1 LYTACKGKA
10 GGILSQ
16 EYQIYGETTDKAVK
30 ESYWNA
36 AKGLQKVDGLKPTK
50 YLSDL
55 AESNI
60 EGKLT
65 YQQVEKL
72 LYEHYE
78 NETAEDI
85 ENRNKEADL
94 VSARIVHILDG
105 PGYPLKVT
113 SLKAIHRELFKD
125 IYEYA
130 GQFRKVNIYKSE
142 PILNGDTVKYTNYT
156 ALEET
161 LEYDFDTEKNKSYE
175 ELTGDK
181 VIRRISAFTS
191 AIWQAHPFMEGNTR
205 TTAVFMECY
214 LNNMGFHVDNTM
226 FKDYSLYFRNALVR
240 ANFADYKNRVIETSL
255 FLEHFYENLLMGGEF
270 RLSNRDLILK
280 NVLSQFESE

>member
-1 LYTACKGKA
+1 M
-10 GGILSQ
+10 SQ

-125 IYEYA
+125 IYDYA

>member
-1 LYTACKGKA
+1 M
-10 GGILSQ
+10 SQ

-161 LEYDFDTEKNKSYE
+161 LEYDFNTEKNKSYE

>member
-1 LYTACKGKA
+1 MA
-10 GGILSQ
+10 Q
-16 EYQIYGETTDKAVK
+16 EYQVYGETNDKVIK
-30 ESYWNA
+30 KSYWNA
-36 AKGLQKVDGLKPTK
+36 AKGLQKVDGLNPTK

-65 YQQVEKL
+65 YQQVEEL
-72 LYEHYE
+72 LYERYE

-125 IYEYA
+125 IYDYA

-161 LEYDFDTEKNKSYE
+161 LEYDFDTERNKTYG
-175 ELTGDK
+175 ELTNDK
-181 VIRRISAFTS
+181 VIRRIASFTS
-191 AIWQAHPFMEGNTR
+191 DIWQAHPFMEGNTR

-214 LNNMGFHVDNTM
+214 LNNMGFQVDNTM

-240 ANFADYKNRVIETSL
+240 ANFADYKNGISETSQ
-255 FLEHFYENLLMGGEF
+255 FLEYFYENLLMGGKYS
-270 RLSNRDLILK
+270 LKNRDLILK
-280 NVLSQFESE
+280 NVLRQVESEE

>member
-1 LYTACKGKA
+1 M
-10 GGILSQ
+10 SQ
-16 EYQIYGETTDKAVK
+16 EYQIYGETTDKAKK

-36 AKGLQKVDGLKPTK
+36 AKGLQKVDGLQPTK
-50 YLSDL
+50 YLSQL

-65 YQQVEKL
+65 YKQVEKL
-72 LYEHYE
+72 LYNRYE
-78 NETAEDI
+78 NETPQDI

-125 IYEYA
+125 IYDCA
-130 GQFRKVNIYKSE
+130 GQFRNVNIYKSE

-156 ALEET
+156 ALEDT
-161 LEYDFDTEKNKSYE
+161 LEYDFDMEKKKSYE
-175 ELTGDK
+175 KFTDDK
-181 VIRRISAFTS
+181 VVRRISAFTS
-191 AIWQAHPFMEGNTR
+191 AIWQAHPFIEGNTR

-226 FKDYSLYFRNALVR
+226 FKNDSLFFRNALVR
-240 ANFADYKNRVIETSL
+240 ANFADYKNGISETSL
-255 FLEHFYENLLMGGEF
+255 YLEYFYENLLMGGKH

-280 NVLSQFESE
+280 NVFNS

>member
-1 LYTACKGKA
+1 M
-10 GGILSQ
+10 SQ

-181 VIRRISAFTS
+181 VIRRISAFAS

>member
-1 LYTACKGKA
+1 M
-10 GGILSQ
+10 SQ

>member
-1 LYTACKGKA
+1 M
-10 GGILSQ
+10 SQ

-205 TTAVFMECY
+205 TTAVFMECF

>member
-1 LYTACKGKA
+1 M
-10 GGILSQ
+10 SQ

-55 AESNI
+55 AESNV

-125 IYEYA
+125 IYDYA

-240 ANFADYKNRVIETSL
+240 ANFADYKNRIIETSL

>member
-1 LYTACKGKA
+1 M
-10 GGILSQ
+10 SQ

-125 IYEYA
+125 IYDYA

-205 TTAVFMECY
+205 TTAVFMKCY

>member
-1 LYTACKGKA
+1 LAEG
-10 GGILSQ
+10 
-16 EYQIYGETTDKAVK
+16 YQVYGETNDKAIK
-30 ESYWNA
+30 KSYWNA
-36 AKGLQKVDGLKPTK
+36 AKGLQKVDGLNPTK

-55 AESNI
+55 AKSNI

-65 YQQVEKL
+65 YQQVEEL
-72 LYEHYE
+72 LYERYE
-78 NETAEDI
+78 NETEEDI

-105 PGYPLKVT
+105 PGYPLKIT

-125 IYEYA
+125 IYDYA

-161 LEYDFDTEKNKSYE
+161 LEYDFDTERNKSYG
-175 ELTGDK
+175 ELSNDR
-181 VIRRISAFTS
+181 VIRRIASFTS
-191 AIWQAHPFMEGNTR
+191 AIWQSHPFMEGNTR

-214 LNNMGFHVDNTM
+214 LNNMGFQVDNTM
-226 FKDYSLYFRNALVR
+226 FKYYSLYFRNA
-240 ANFADYKNRVIETSL
+240 
-255 FLEHFYENLLMGGEF
+255 HG
-270 RLSNRDLILK
+270 
-280 NVLSQFESE
+280 

>member
-1 LYTACKGKA
+1 MA
-10 GGILSQ
+10 Q
-16 EYQIYGETTDKAVK
+16 EYQVYGETTDKAIK
-30 ESYWNA
+30 KSYWNA
-36 AKGLQKVDGLKPTK
+36 AKGLQKVDGLNPTK

-65 YQQVEKL
+65 YQQVEEL
-72 LYEHYE
+72 LYERYE

-85 ENRNKEADL
+85 EHRNKEADL

-125 IYEYA
+125 IYDYA

-161 LEYDFDTEKNKSYE
+161 LEYDFDTERNKSYG
-175 ELTGDK
+175 ELPNDK
-181 VIRRISAFTS
+181 VIRRITSFTS

-214 LNNMGFHVDNTM
+214 LNNMGFQVDNTM
-226 FKDYSLYFRNALVR
+226 FKDYSQYFRNALVR
-240 ANFADYKNRVIETSL
+240 ANFADYKNGISETSQ
-255 FLEHFYENLLMGGEF
+255 FLEYFYENLLLGGEN
-270 RLSNRDLILK
+270 RLRNRDLILK
-280 NVLSQFESE
+280 NVLRQVESEE

>member
-1 LYTACKGKA
+1 MA
-10 GGILSQ
+10 Q
-16 EYQIYGETTDKAVK
+16 EYQVYGETTDKSIK
-30 ESYWNA
+30 KNYWDA
-36 AKGLQKVDGLKPTK
+36 AKGLQKVDGLNPTK

-65 YQQVEKL
+65 YQQVEEL
-72 LYEHYE
+72 LYERYE

-125 IYEYA
+125 IYDYA

-161 LEYDFDTEKNKSYE
+161 LEYDFDTERNKSYG
-175 ELTGDK
+175 ELPNDK
-181 VIRRISAFTS
+181 VIRRISSFTS
-191 AIWQAHPFMEGNTR
+191 SIWQAHPFMEGNTR

-214 LNNMGFHVDNTM
+214 LNNMGFQVDNTM

-240 ANFADYKNRVIETSL
+240 ANFADYKNGISETSQ
-255 FLEHFYENLLMGGEF
+255 FLEYFYENLLLGEEN
-270 RLSNRDLILK
+270 RLRNRDLILK
-280 NVLSQFESE
+280 NVLRQVKSEE